1 MPATRLARLADFA
14 FRRRRLVLAS
24 WIAALLAAFALV
36 AVAGGDWSADYN
48 TPGSQSKAA
57 ADALEQRFPAR
68 SPDTVDVVWQGPTTG
83 LKPFLTQA
91 ARLKGI
97 GNVPPTFR
105 RRRT

>member
-1 MPATRLARLADFA
+1 VPATRLARLADFA

-57 ADALEQRFPAR
+57 ADAVPKTLTGAETPRQPHGSRLRR
-68 SPDTVDVVWQGPTTG
+68 SSIATSTEGTRSTT
-83 LKPFLTQA
+83 
-91 ARLKGI
+91 
-97 GNVPPTFR
+97 R
-105 RRRT
+105 RC